1 VLVGTHATDR
11 YAARRGGALSEV
23 GPRREQWEFA
33 KTPFA
38 RVPLAARVV
47 AATLAYYLGAR
58 IGFLLQTP
66 LVPQS
71 VLWLPNSIL
80 LAVLI
85 VSPPRTWPFF
95 LVPSLA
101 PQLLVGYENGA
112 PLLSVSLLFLTNCA
126 DAALGATLWRQISR
140 GEVRVQSLRMMILF
154 LVFGATLPTL
164 LVSFADA
171 AITVATHWSPD
182 FALAYITRAR
192 ANVLTNVIFV
202 PTALAVLG
210 ADFRDLASQ
219 WRSRWAEGTLAL
231 SGLLMTA
238 LLAARSPLGTAGSQA
253 LSYLPLVF
261 VVWCAVRFGVGMAGG
276 SLLALTYIMTW
287 TSVRGVELSIQN
299 YTAIVPG
306 LQFGLLALA
315 VPVLCLAAGV
325 QDREHATRAL
335 AESQLAL
342 RQSLAKIQALA
353 GGLLEATE
361 QERSR
366 IARELHDHV
375 GQTVVALGLGLIRL
389 KRQLPNDERLC
400 ATISSLEQQARRVAE
415 DVRLL
420 SHELHPASLRFG
432 RLVPAMQELCAH
444 VESGGTMHATFD
456 SQPYELSVNDDVA
469 LCVYRVTQEALSNA
483 VRHGNARKAQVTL
496 RAVGELL
503 ELDIE
508 DDGLGFDRMA
518 SRMRGGLGLTSIE
531 ERARL
536 VGGTVRIETV
546 RGRGARISLRIP
558 NGGAKGATDAA
569 ARG

>member
-1 VLVGTHATDR
+1 MGTHATER
-11 YAARRGGALSEV
+11 SAARRGGASSEV
-23 GPRREQWEFA
+23 GPQSEPLGFRRL
-33 KTPFA
+33 PFG
-38 RVPLAARVV
+38 RVPLGARVV

-101 PQLLVGYENGA
+101 PQLLVGYQSGA

-126 DAALGATLWRQISR
+126 DAMLGATLWRMLSR
-140 GEVRVQSLRMMILF
+140 GERRIQSLRSMLLF

-171 AITVATHWSPD
+171 GLTVATYWSSD
-182 FALAYITRAR
+182 FALAYVTRAR

-210 ADFRDLASQ
+210 AHFRELATQ
-219 WRSRWAEGTLAL
+219 WRARWLEGTLAL
-231 SGLLMTA
+231 LGLLITA
-238 LLAARSPLGTAGSQA
+238 FVAAQAPLGTSGSQA
-253 LSYLPLVF
+253 ISYLPLVF
-261 VVWCAVRFGVGMAGG
+261 VVWCAVRFGVGMAGA

-299 YTAIVPG
+299 YSAIVPG

-315 VPVLCLAAGV
+315 VPVLCLAADV
-325 QDREHATRAL
+325 QDRERAARAL
-335 AESQLAL
+335 AESQTAL
-342 RQSLAKIQALA
+342 RDSLAKIQALA

-361 QERSR
+361 RERSR
-366 IARELHDHV
+366 IALELHDQV

-444 VESGGTMHATFD
+444 VESAGTMHATFD
-456 SQPYELSVNDDVA
+456 SQPHELSVNDDVA

-483 VRHGNARKAQVTL
+483 VRHGKAREAHVTL
-496 RAVGELL
+496 RAMGELL

-536 VGGTVRIETV
+536 VGGTVRIETG

-558 NGGAKGATDAA
+558 NGGAHGAADAA